1 MSLILNTLQDLTDAI
16 AKIGGTGSKIN
27 AGMLENLKSNAF
39 ARAFGDATKRFKV
52 ANPVTGNDAVNM
64 QSLREIGVGQTWVD
78 ETANRAKA
86 ITYTNSSN
94 KPIQVLLNLGGDGS
108 GNNSCT
114 FYIDNVDSGEI
125 RTDHDG
131 KTISPIVNII
141 IPAGSVYKVDGSLTI
156 VRWLELK

>member
-1 MSLILNTLQDLTDAI
+1 MSLVLDTLQDLADAI
-16 AKIGGTGSKIN
+16 AKIGGAGSKVN

-52 ANPVTGNDAVNM
+52 ADAKDDKDAVNM
-64 QSLREIGVGQTWVD
+64 QSLKEIGVGQTWID
-78 ETANRAKA
+78 ETSNRAKGV
-86 ITYTNSSN
+86 TYTNTSN
-94 KPIQVLLNLGGDGS
+94 KPIQLLLNLGGDGS